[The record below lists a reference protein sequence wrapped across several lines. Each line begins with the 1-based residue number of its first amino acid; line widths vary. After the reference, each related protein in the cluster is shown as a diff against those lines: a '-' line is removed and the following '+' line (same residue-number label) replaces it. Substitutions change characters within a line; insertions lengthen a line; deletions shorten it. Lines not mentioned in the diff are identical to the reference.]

1 MLATVSPSVHLL
13 PVLLRLSGHSGY
25 ESPPCADNSK
35 AIQQSGQYGMGKWTE
50 RNLPDD
56 SSSSHAGLYLAGK
69 VFPPVAAEKA
79 GDSLRVLQSMR
90 QDTASTF
97 T

>member
-1 MLATVSPSVHLL
+1 MNPH
-13 PVLLRLSGHSGY
+13 PVLITPKLY
-25 ESPPCADNSK
+25 NSPVNMAW
-35 AIQQSGQYGMGKWTE
+35 AKWTE
-50 RNLPDD
+50 RNLPDG